1 MSCGTTPEDLIIVLP
16 ERKRVHWIVTSET
29 LRLTSENKK
38 GWTVRKRRSFKEPG
52 ARAEPG
58 KVFALPHDS
67 LVERTKDTVYSLD
80 SRRTLTLGRQR
91 SCPWHLTR
99 HHGGCLPSFNRLSHT
114 TASYIGIRSNQK
126 FALRVPRAGNR
137 NPAAIILLHWR
148 RACCTIYDSLP
159 SE

>member
-1 MSCGTTPEDLIIVLP
+1 MIVLP

-67 LVERTKDTVYSLD
+67 LVERTKDTVYSLSAPL
-80 SRRTLTLGRQR
+80 SRCQPPRYVADDTEVSLSSLILSWLRSASWRQQR
-91 SCPWHLTR
+91 R
-99 HHGGCLPSFNRLSHT
+99 H
-114 TASYIGIRSNQK
+114 
-126 FALRVPRAGNR
+126 
-137 NPAAIILLHWR
+137 
-148 RACCTIYDSLP
+148 
-159 SE
+159 